1 MMKNES
7 TKHQNNNDDDK
18 HFYLNERFACMPE
31 KKTILICTGHVN
43 IVLFILKIVF
53 IFLSVCSKCLYCL
66 YIQRELYI
74 YLVLFYKK
82 VHSKYTSNQMTIQ
95 YTLSEPVYYIVN
107 AV

>member
-31 KKTILICTGHVN
+31 KTILICTGHVN